1 MNNKED
7 NKFAGFKIG
16 YKYEVGTPEYVKL
29 VYEQYGL
36 LPFEFMKPEKITD
49 FQNPVIVKAWQ
60 QYNRIKSGD
69 FMYEKNYTYQQ
80 NYVEMLRY
88 MGIEEKLIKIVEDME
103 LKKFIGSSDLMP
115 YMRNYYDYLKGK
127 KRAKDMFD
135 SPSEAIQDFRENLIA
150 SLRDMGYDVK

>member
-1 MNNKED
+1 MSSKDD

-36 LPFEFMKPEKITD
+36 LPFEFMRPEKITD
-49 FQNPVIVKAWQ
+49 FQNPVFVKAWQ

-80 NYVEMLRY
+80 NYVDMMRN
-88 MGIEEKLIKIVEDME
+88 MGIEDVLINIVEKMP
-103 LKKFIGSSDLMP
+103 LSKFIGSSDILP
-115 YMRNYYDYLKGK
+115 YMRDYYDWLKGRK
-127 KRAKDMFD
+127 AKNWNDKHISD
-135 SPSEAIQDFRENLIA
+135 VISDFRNNLIA
-150 SLRDMGYDVK
+150 SLKELREIE